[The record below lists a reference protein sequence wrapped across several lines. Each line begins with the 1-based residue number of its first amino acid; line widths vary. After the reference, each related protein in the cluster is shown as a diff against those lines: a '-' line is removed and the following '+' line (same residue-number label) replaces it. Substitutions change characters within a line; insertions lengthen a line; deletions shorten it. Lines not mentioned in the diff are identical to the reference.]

1 MEVTQPTYTTT
12 AVKRNLFSSEEEEK
26 SLEQVICYFFKVCYS
41 LRYLKTQ
48 WQLELPKLRR
58 KKNLKAT
65 FLCTFC
71 LPNYFIQIKLKM
83 GIF

>member
-48 WQLELPKLRR
+48 WQLELPK
-58 KKNLKAT
+58 
-65 FLCTFC
+65 
-71 LPNYFIQIKLKM
+71 P
-83 GIF
+83 